1 VTVKLQQIRYLRE
14 IVDHD
19 MVLSAAAA
27 TLNTSQSGLS
37 RHIKAL
43 EAELGSPLLVRRGKR
58 ILRLT
63 PAGEEVLEVGRRIL
77 LDAERIRRVT
87 DDRLRET
94 EGDFV
99 VATTHLHA
107 RYALPETVR
116 TFIKRYPKVRLSLLQ
131 GTPVQIAEWVAAGR
145 VDLSI
150 CAAPPVAMPG
160 VLLLPYYELHRVVLA
175 KPGHPI
181 LKAGKLTLETIA
193 RYPMITYDPSFPGRG
208 TINTTFERAG
218 LQPRIVLSATDADL
232 MKAYVKLGF
241 GIAVVGAI
249 AFDARQDSDLRAI
262 DAKHLFP
269 PNQIYVGLNRSRSL
283 RAYMFEFISLF
294 APHLT
299 RKVVEKALAA
309 PEQQGSSVP
318 RSRVLSADRA
328 RRQ

>member
-1 VTVKLQQIRYLRE
+1 MKLQQIRYLRE

-63 PAGEEVLEVGRRIL
+63 ASGEAVLEVGRRML
-77 LDAERIRRVT
+77 LDAERIQRVT

-116 TFIKRYPKVRLSLLQ
+116 TFITRYPKVRLSLLQ

-150 CAAPPVAMPG
+150 CAAPPVPMPG
-160 VLLLPYYELHRVVLA
+160 VLLLPYYELQRVVLA
-175 KPGHPI
+175 RPGHPI
-181 LKAGKLTLETIA
+181 LKAGKLTLGTIA
-193 RYPMITYDPSFPGRG
+193 RYPMITYDASFPGRA
-208 TINTTFERAG
+208 TINTAFERAG

-249 AFDARQDSDLRAI
+249 AFDARQDRDLRAL
-262 DAKHLFP
+262 DARHLFP
-269 PNQIYVGLNRSRSL
+269 PNQIHVGLNRSRSL
-283 RAYMFEFISLF
+283 RGYMFEFISLF

-309 PEQQGSSVP
+309 PEQKKAPPPRPWRRTADQGK
-318 RSRVLSADRA
+318 
-328 RRQ
+328 RQ